1 MSIFNRVKD
10 ITKATVHEVL
20 DHFEDPIAMLSQY
33 IRDME
38 KEITQAELT
47 LASQLSL
54 EKKTKMLLD
63 ETKERIV
70 KRQRQAQLAVEEGQ
84 DHIARQALY
93 DKQLAEEKL
102 GQYDQEHE
110 TLVAHTQKIREKLQ
124 ELKDQ
129 YYSMKNKKAG
139 LVARTNLAK
148 TSKRIENTLSP
159 VNLESAA
166 RGFARME
173 EKILGLEIDAQVS
186 EKVRQSF
193 YSEEIL
199 VKTNERVEAE
209 LEQLKQKQSV

>member
-1 MSIFNRVKD
+1 MSIINRVKD

-20 DHFEDPIAMLSQY
+20 DHFEDPIAMLNQY

-38 KEITQAELT
+38 KEIAQAELT

-102 GQYDQEHE
+102 EQYVQEHD

-124 ELKDQ
+124 ELKDK

-139 LVARTNLAK
+139 LVARANLAK

-193 YSEEIL
+193 YSEE